1 MSRSGKQT
9 HLGDA
14 LGKVLGK
21 MDRKSAGAYAAV
33 RVRAAWESVAGAMVS
48 GHTTGAHLRDGELVV
63 YVDGSTWANELAAMS
78 ETYRV
83 RLNSELG
90 QDLVRSVRFSVSRK
104 VEAQRRV
111 SAAEDESG
119 RFYDEDVVD
128 PIPLTQT
135 ERARV
140 EESVSGI
147 PDEGLRE
154 AVLRATVK
162 DLEWKKGL
170 DIRNGRV
177 VRTLATTAIR
187 IPMKPAESEQN
198 APITKP
204 MAVGRSLKMK
214 SKMKMI
220 TAIELIVIT

>member
-33 RVRAAWESVAGAMVS
+33 RVRAAWEAVAGAMVA

-63 YVDGSTWANELAAMS
+63 YVDGPVWANELAAMS
-78 ETYRV
+78 ETYRT

-90 QDLVRSVRFSVSRK
+90 QELVRSVRFSVSRK
-104 VEAQRRV
+104 VEAERQV
-111 SAAEDESG
+111 AVAEDESG
-119 RFYDEDVVD
+119 RFYDEDDVD
-128 PIPLTQT
+128 PIPLTEA
-135 ERARV
+135 ERTRV

-147 PDEGLRE
+147 ADTGLRE

-170 DIRNGRV
+170 ADRSGRE
-177 VRTLATTAIR
+177 TAR
-187 IPMKPAESEQN
+187 E
-198 APITKP
+198 
-204 MAVGRSLKMK
+204 GF
-214 SKMKMI
+214 
-220 TAIELIVIT
+220 